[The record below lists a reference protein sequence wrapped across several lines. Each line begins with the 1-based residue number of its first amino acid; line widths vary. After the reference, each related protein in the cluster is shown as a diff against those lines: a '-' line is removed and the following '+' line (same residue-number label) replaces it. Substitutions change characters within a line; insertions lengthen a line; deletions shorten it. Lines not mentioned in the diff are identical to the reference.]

1 LVQFF
6 NFFLFKVKAQKQ
18 ITICII
24 KPDII
29 QKNKKDEVIASI
41 KERGYE
47 IVQQKE
53 MTMSDEQA
61 REFYKHK
68 ASSVKKKNSIK
79 TMNRHKI
86 YLF

>member
-1 LVQFF
+1 M
-6 NFFLFKVKAQKQ
+6 KAQKQ

-29 QKNKKDEVIASI
+29 KKNKKDEVIASI

-47 IVQQKE
+47 IVQQKD
-53 MTMSDEQA
+53 MTMSEEQA

-68 ASSVKKKNSIK
+68 ASSVKENSIK
-79 TMNRHKI
+79 KTQ
-86 YLF
+86 